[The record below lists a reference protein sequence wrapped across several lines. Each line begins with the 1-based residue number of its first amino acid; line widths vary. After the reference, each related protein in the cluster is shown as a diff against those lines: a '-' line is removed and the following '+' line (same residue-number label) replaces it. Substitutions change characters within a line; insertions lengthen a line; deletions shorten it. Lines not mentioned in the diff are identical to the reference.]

1 MFKLGYLNLLIGL
14 VIGFSEANTIV
25 KQEEFVGLCSSG
37 KCQNGATCVQL
48 GKNLAICLCRSNFL
62 GIFCDVP
69 ITTTRPTT
77 VTPLTL
83 CTQGICQSIFKY
95 LKNNFF

>member
-1 MFKLGYLNLLIGL
+1 MFKIVFSYLLIGL
-14 VIGFSEANTIV
+14 VIRFSKANTIV

-48 GKNLAICLCRSNFL
+48 GKNLAICLCSSNFL
-62 GIFCDVP
+62 GIYCDIP

-77 VTPLTL
+77 LTSLAL
-83 CTQGICQSIFKY
+83 CTPGICQSIFKH
-95 LKNNFF
+95 